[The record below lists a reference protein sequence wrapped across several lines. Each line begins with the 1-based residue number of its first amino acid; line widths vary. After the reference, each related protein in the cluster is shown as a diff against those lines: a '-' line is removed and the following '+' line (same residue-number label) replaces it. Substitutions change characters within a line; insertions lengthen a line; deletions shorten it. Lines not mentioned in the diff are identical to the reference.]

1 MGNLY
6 VKNGTPIGSVSLC
19 LSCSNG
25 HTIEGYRESE
35 AIQICTYD
43 RSMTIPF
50 RVKSCSN
57 HHDKNKPTW
66 LQMQKLAI
74 PVDARRTFKPVG
86 FLLQPA
92 EEVKS
97 DGNEFDE
104 YDDE

>member
-19 LSCSNG
+19 MKCTYG
-25 HTIEGYRESE
+25 HIIEGYRESE

-43 RSMTIPF
+43 RGMSVPF

-66 LQMQKLAI
+66 RQMEKLAI
-74 PVDARRTFKPVG
+74 PVETASTYKTVG
-86 FLLQPA
+86 FLVQP
-92 EEVKS
+92 VTRKK
-97 DGNEFDE
+97 G
-104 YDDE
+104 DDEDDECYD